1 MKKKENKK
9 GLSPALSQ
17 GEGAGKSL
25 PLTPFEGGGKETSKD
40 ENLLPEMNAGSEHPF
55 LPLNEGEYGFN
66 REGVKH
72 VTNKISTVFNIKK
85 PSAIGFYVPAEGCI
99 SGSRAVRAC
108 LMIRV
113 FNN

>member
-1 MKKKENKK
+1 MKKKRENKK
-9 GLSPALSQ
+9 GLTPHLPNNRE
-17 GEGAGKSL
+17 GEGSR
-25 PLTPFEGGGKETSKD
+25 KD

-55 LPLNEGEYGFN
+55 LPLNEGEYGFS